1 MYNLSIKYVVNCI
14 LLTLV
19 VGIPTL
25 SHALSKDVE
34 EPVTI
39 NADAAEFDRN
49 AGKAAYIGNVVIKQG
64 TLEIKAGRV
73 DIIAPNNEIQTI
85 TAAGNPITFNQL
97 MDDGKQASGQAKQM
111 IYQVGQKRLVLTGDA
126 VLMQDRDRFASNRIE
141 YQTNTGQLKAGNA
154 TAGAEKQ
161 TPDQRRQGR
170 VSATFYPTN
179 KAQ

>member
-1 MYNLSIKYVVNCI
+1 MYNLSIKPVNY
-14 LLTLV
+14 LLLLLLASTPL
-19 VGIPTL
+19 L
-25 SHALSKDVE
+25 SHALSSDVE

-39 NADAAEFDRN
+39 NSDAAEFDRN
-49 AGKAAYIGNVVIKQG
+49 AGKAAYIGNVVVKQG

-73 DIIAPNNEIQTI
+73 DIFAPGNEIQTV
-85 TAAGNPITFNQL
+85 TAAGNPITFNQK

-111 IYQVGQKRLVLTGDA
+111 VYQVTQKRLVLTGDA

-154 TAGAEKQ
+154 VAGAEKL
-161 TPDQRRQGR
+161 PPEQRRQGR